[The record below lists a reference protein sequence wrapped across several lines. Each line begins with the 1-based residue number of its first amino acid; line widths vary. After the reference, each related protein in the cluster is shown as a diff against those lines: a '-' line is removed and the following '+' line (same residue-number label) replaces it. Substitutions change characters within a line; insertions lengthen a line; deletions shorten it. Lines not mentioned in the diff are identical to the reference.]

1 LKITPLQEQR
11 IVFFDIDGCL
21 TSIEDGS
28 SFLLMNPDSYRIS
41 ESRLELFLNFLEK
54 SDANVVISSNWR
66 RFPDDGYWIAT
77 ETVRFKNHL
86 PELKSIL
93 GKRYIGDLP
102 HDRHIS
108 KSEALVLWGEFND
121 IDFKNLNYVIIDD
134 DEREGFK
141 NVYEFRKHYI
151 HCDAHTGITETQCQ
165 EAFEIL
171 TNDANRKTIYY

>member
-1 LKITPLQEQR
+1 MRKDCHAQGRRGVRRSVKGLKIIPLQEQR
-11 IVFFDIDGCL
+11 IVFLDIDGCL

-54 SDANVVISSNWR
+54 TDANVVISSNWR
-66 RFPDDGYWIAT
+66 RFPDDGYWIAS
-77 ETVRFKNHL
+77 ETIRFKNHL

-108 KSEALVLWGEFND
+108 KSDALVLWGE
-121 IDFKNLNYVIIDD
+121 IQ
-134 DEREGFK
+134 ER
-141 NVYEFRKHYI
+141 
-151 HCDAHTGITETQCQ
+151 
-165 EAFEIL
+165 L
-171 TNDANRKTIYY
+171 